1 MAIHDGRDRAD
12 AGDHRAARERS
23 VGEHIFIWIAWA
35 VAAVFWGGA
44 MTAMV
49 QIFRTAAQSAQ
60 GASAASAPGAPG
72 GLGYLVLVIV
82 AFLVMAFALVWA
94 QFRAASRRSDAPAEA
109 ATAALY
115 NSIDRQIG
123 EETTGPAPDRR
134 R

>member
-1 MAIHDGRDRAD
+1 MAIHDGRPDAD
-12 AGDHRAARERS
+12 ASDHRAVRQRN

-49 QIFRTAAQSAQ
+49 QIFRTAGQSVQ
-60 GASAASAPGAPG
+60 GGAAPGAPG
-72 GLGYLVLVIV
+72 GMGYLVFVIV

-115 NSIDRQIG
+115 NSIDRQVG
-123 EETTGPAPDRR
+123 EETAGRAPDRR